1 MGTKLDAT
9 VVTTIKHYI
18 LGEKVPV
25 PEHVLAYILVNTE
38 DEAHYICSI
47 LNSSFTNLILQSIAK
62 GGKNFATPEFI
73 NMINIKRYDP
83 SNALHRKLTELSKK
97 AHLLAQQN
105 NESELKRVEEEI
117 DKIVAQ
123 LYDLTD
129 EEHKEIKK
137 CLAILEGEDVEEE
150 EIEELPTLNPDI
162 TLRNNVVEENHPFTL
177 EVVVQNPLDEAIC
190 DVKVKVELLGR
201 TVERMFRSLEGE
213 EAIPIRLDGLREGRY
228 DVKLTMDYN
237 LEGSNKRL
245 EKTLSLFVKGWGR
258 KEDVDRGKAEEIFGG
273 VMHE

>member
-1 MGTKLDAT
+1 
-9 VVTTIKHYI
+9 VVTFTKHPI
-18 LGEKVPV
+18 LGGKVPIPTEV
-25 PEHVLAYILVNTE
+25 VGYIPTAVE

-47 LNSSFTNLILQSIAK
+47 LNSSFVNLILQSIAK
-62 GGKNFATPEFI
+62 GGKSFATPEFI